1 MNVHLGAYIP
11 SQYAILESLYAPPK
25 KNMGKIFRLDSYRKE
40 QKQRKERWNRASIQA
55 GYVFSEKAVQI
66 IKEELEFRT
75 ETDPAAVWYG
85 MVRAGID
92 QLRTQGWTEQDIGRL
107 IKDSQKK

>member
-1 MNVHLGAYIP
+1 
-11 SQYAILESLYAPPK
+11 
-25 KNMGKIFRLDSYRKE
+25 MGKIYRLDSYRKE
-40 QKQRKERWNRASIQA
+40 QKQRKERWNRAAIQA

-85 MVRAGID
+85 IVRNGID
-92 QLRTQGWTEQDIGRL
+92 QLRTQGWTDQDLERL
-107 IKDSQKK
+107 VKDSLKKKQ